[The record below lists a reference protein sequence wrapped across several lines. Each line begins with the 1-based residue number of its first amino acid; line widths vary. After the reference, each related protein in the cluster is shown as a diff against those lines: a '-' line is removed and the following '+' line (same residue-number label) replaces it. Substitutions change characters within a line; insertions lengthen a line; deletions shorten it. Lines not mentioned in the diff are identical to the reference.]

1 MKKLNLGP
9 LEKLVMECVW
19 ENDTQT
25 VREVHTCI
33 GGKRKVAYTT
43 IMTLMVRLVDKGYLK
58 RKPKGKHH
66 IYSAKLSKSQ
76 SIKQNISQFIANLR
90 DNYGEE
96 AVSAF
101 TDELSESLAQNEKR
115 N

>member
-1 MKKLNLGP
+1 MNKANLGP
-9 LEKLVMECVW
+9 LEKKVMECVW
-19 ENDTQT
+19 ENNTQT

-33 GGKRKVAYTT
+33 SKNRNVAYTT

-66 IYSAKLSKSQ
+66 IYSAKLSKNQ
-76 SIKQNISQFIANLR
+76 SIKKNISQFIANLR
-90 DNYGEE
+90 DSYGEE

-101 TDELSESLAQNEKR
+101 TDELNENFIQDEKGI
-115 N
+115 